1 MLDGF
6 EPCCG
11 CFAQT
16 TNTATDTA
24 AAAVDGKKKPGMGI
38 EGRYRGAHH
47 HGSYGRAGPRFQT
60 VDEETTMN
68 QIPES
73 EELYQNGGYGGGYG
87 GGRGG
92 YGGGR
97 GGYGGGRGGF
107 GGGRGGYGGG
117 RGGYGGGGYGGRYS
131 VEAGDEFVD
140 TVAAADSTDVDA
152 EELQYRGGGG
162 RGGGYGGGGRG
173 GGGYGGGGYGGGG
186 YGGGG
191 RGGYGGGRGGYGGGG
206 GRGGYGRGY

>member
-1 MLDGF
+1 MVDGMCSNFSCLLYGF
-6 EPCCG
+6 EPFCG

-16 TNTATDTA
+16 MNTATDTA
-24 AAAVDGKKKPGMGI
+24 AAAVDGKKRPGMGI

-47 HGSYGRAGPRFQT
+47 HGSYGRGGPRFHT
-60 VDEETTMN
+60 VNEEMTMTE
-68 QIPES
+68 IPES

-97 GGYGGGRGGF
+97 GGYGGGRGG
-107 GGGRGGYGGG
+107 YGGG
-117 RGGYGGGGYGGRYS
+117 RGGYGGGGYGGRYG
-131 VEAGDEFVD
+131 VAAGDVD
-140 TVAAADSTDVDA
+140 EAADSTDVDA

-162 RGGGYGGGGRG
+162 GGGGYGGGGRG

-186 YGGGG
+186 
-191 RGGYGGGRGGYGGGG
+191 RGGYGGRG